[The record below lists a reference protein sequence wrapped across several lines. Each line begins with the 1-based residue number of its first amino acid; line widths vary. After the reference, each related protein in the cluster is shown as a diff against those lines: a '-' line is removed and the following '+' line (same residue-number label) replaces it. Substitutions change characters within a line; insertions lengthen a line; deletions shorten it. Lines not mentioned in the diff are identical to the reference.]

1 MKTWSLYNR
10 EEKLRIDDLSL
21 EQVKIILLSIS
32 TRRMH
37 EWYACLAGDLSWRP
51 LAEVPEY
58 FNEVRSIQQDTA
70 SLQKVAGQ
78 DFSSGRQT
86 RVAGRTKTQTKTK
99 KTKPRLKAVP
109 SPKPDA
115 SGEIDGG
122 MIQTVHDLVVDKS
135 QTKER
140 RSARRYARKISF
152 QVTKEQNSF
161 NSETLDISMNGL
173 SLREPLPAW
182 VPRAFSAT
190 LKLNQYSINIQCEK
204 VSDRK
209 LKITAAESWDLIRQW
224 IVNW

>member
-21 EQVKIILLSIS
+21 EQVKIILLAIS
-32 TRRMH
+32 SRRMH
-37 EWYACLAGDLSWRP
+37 EWYACQSGDLSWRP

-58 FNEVRSIQQDTA
+58 FNDVHSIQQETA
-70 SLQKVAGQ
+70 SMAKAAGQ
-78 DFSSGRQT
+78 DFAVGRQT
-86 RVAGRTKTQTKTK
+86 RIAGIKTETKTK

-115 SGEIDGG
+115 QGEIDGG
-122 MIQTVHDLVVDKS
+122 LIQTVHDLIVDKA
-135 QTKER
+135 QTRER

-152 QVTKEQNSF
+152 QVTRDQGTF
-161 NSETLDISMNGL
+161 ISETVDISMNGL

-204 VSDRK
+204 VSDQK